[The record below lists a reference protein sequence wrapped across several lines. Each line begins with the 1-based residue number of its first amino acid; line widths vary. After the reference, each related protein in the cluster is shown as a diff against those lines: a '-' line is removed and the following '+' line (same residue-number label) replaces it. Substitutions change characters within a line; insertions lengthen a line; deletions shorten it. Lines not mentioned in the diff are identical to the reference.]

1 MSGVWVRGEG
11 AGRSWPCGVEERRR
25 GPQRAVWSR
34 GEEARAVAAVWG
46 RREEARAAAGR
57 EVVRAAAG
65 RAILA
70 EPGLIRSLVWGEAGE
85 AVGRVQSGLR
95 ARLV

>member
-1 MSGVWVRGEG
+1 M
-11 AGRSWPCGVEERRR
+11 
-25 GPQRAVWSR
+25 
-34 GEEARAVAAVWG
+34 WG
-46 RREEARAAAGR
+46 RGEEARAAAGR
-57 EVVRAAAG
+57 ETVRAAAG

-70 EPGLIRSLVWGEAGE
+70 EPGLIWSLVWGEAGE